1 MDIRYE
7 VWLVLAMGLLLAN
20 LPFVNERL
28 FVVGPVRAPKHLAWR
43 LLELLVGAGLCIVLG
58 FMLEGSIGQRHA
70 QGWAFYVAM
79 GSLFLTFAFP
89 GFVWRYLRRR
99 RTADRAADES

>member
-1 MDIRYE
+1 MDIRLE
-7 VWLVLAMGLLLAN
+7 VWLLLLLGLVLAN

-28 FVVGPVRAPKHLAWR
+28 FVLGPRRSPKHLAWR
-43 LLELLVGAGLCIVLG
+43 VLELFAGCGLCIGLG
-58 FMLEGSIGQRHA
+58 FLVEASIGQRHA

-89 GFVWRYLRRR
+89 GFVWRYLRRQR
-99 RTADRAADES
+99 PVNRVSNEP